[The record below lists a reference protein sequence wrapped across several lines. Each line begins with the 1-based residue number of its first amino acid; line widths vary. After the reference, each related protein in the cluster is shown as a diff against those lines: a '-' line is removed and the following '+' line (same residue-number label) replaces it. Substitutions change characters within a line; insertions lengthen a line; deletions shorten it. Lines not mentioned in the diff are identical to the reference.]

1 MKLPLSAL
9 FLTACGLVHSNP
21 TPRAA
26 KPPRF
31 FLIGDSTV
39 AVNGGW
45 GDGLLSYLK
54 APAEGD
60 NRGVSGSTTVS
71 WKSSGRWDALLKDVG
86 AAKNDF
92 EPVVTIQFGHNDQK
106 VMQLDEFHS
115 NLVSIGNDIK
125 KAGGTPIFITS
136 LTRRTFSGGEVVQNL
151 KDWAAET
158 ISAAADVGGQYLE
171 LNKASTDYINAIGSQ
186 NADFY
191 NWGPGDRTHLNPPG
205 EIVFGRMVVD
215 LLLEKRGDFSSYFD
229 SNEALSEKIKKG
241 EFATG
246 DE

>member
-1 MKLPLSAL
+1 VSACNDFAYIYGLDDWKKELVNTALESNLPSNIIPSTNMKLSLSAL
-9 FLTACGLVHSNP
+9 FLAACGLVHSTP
-21 TPRAA
+21 TSRAD

-45 GDGLLSYLK
+45 GDGLLSYLNG
-54 APAEGD
+54 PAEGD

-71 WKSSGRWDALLKDVG
+71 WKSSGRWDTLLKDVG

-125 KAGGTPIFITS
+125 NAGGTPVSQLLYTLPCS
-136 LTRRTFSGGEVVQNL
+136 L
-151 KDWAAET
+151 
-158 ISAAADVGGQYLE
+158 
-171 LNKASTDYINAIGSQ
+171 
-186 NADFY
+186 
-191 NWGPGDRTHLNPPG
+191 
-205 EIVFGRMVVD
+205 
-215 LLLEKRGDFSSYFD
+215 
-229 SNEALSEKIKKG
+229 
-241 EFATG
+241 
-246 DE
+246 